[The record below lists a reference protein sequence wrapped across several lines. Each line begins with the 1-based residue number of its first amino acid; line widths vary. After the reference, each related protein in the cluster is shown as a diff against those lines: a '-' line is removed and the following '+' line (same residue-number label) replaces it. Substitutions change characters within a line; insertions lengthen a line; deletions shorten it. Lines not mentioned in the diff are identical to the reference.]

1 MTAEAGAG
9 IYLTERRALVEA
21 LHHLLQLHA
30 LPDADAA
37 KDIQSAVDSFV
48 ESLLSETSGGR
59 SIMIARLVELIGVSI
74 ITHHCL
80 NLTSSLF
87 GRFAS
92 SNILPSSSQRYLE
105 GQLELHNS
113 LPQDSVPPQDDNLEP
128 QPGARL
134 TAVVDDRGAL
144 VERQTLVM
152 AERTLL
158 CEVGMLFP
166 CNFRKMSNPLL

>member
-74 ITHHCL
+74 ITRHCL
-80 NLTSSLF
+80 NLTSSVLVDLLALIF
-87 GRFAS
+87 YPAAAEDTWKDS
-92 SNILPSSSQRYLE
+92 LNCTIVYLKT
-105 GQLELHNS
+105 LYLHRMTVWSHS
-113 LPQDSVPPQDDNLEP
+113 LA
-128 QPGARL
+128 PG
-134 TAVVDDRGAL
+134 
-144 VERQTLVM
+144 
-152 AERTLL
+152 
-158 CEVGMLFP
+158 
-166 CNFRKMSNPLL
+166 